1 MTQIRS
7 TVAFI
12 SAAMP
17 IKSELPDGVGWRIR
31 SLADTKGPH
40 SRPRGAGVCSESC
53 APSSRRTG
61 RLRAPGS
68 PEGDASSPPEERH
81 RKFLADYDRYYGG
94 GAAAA
99 AERARVIRAP
109 VSTDA
114 DVVRTT
120 FRFLRSEEDDAELG
134 AWEAR
139 MARRYYDK
147 LFKEYCIADL
157 SRYREQK
164 IGMRWRVEKEVVTG
178 KGQFS
183 CGEKRC
189 DATTRLA
196 SYEVHFGY
204 REAGER
210 KEALVKLRVC
220 ESCARKLNHGR
231 ASAFPKVSEASGD
244 GRRRRSARATAT
256 NDANDG
262 AATTTMTA
270 TATAT
275 TMVSTRGRAG
285 SETGSTGTG
294 TAGTGTRFG
303 RGRRPSPPR
312 NAGTRFG
319 RGRRPSPPRNPRERR
334 SSTDTSRTCSPDVVP
349 TNTRATRAKRH
360 RASHEP
366 RRVMSRRALPD
377 PLDPIRSKHPCSPA
391 SSEEP
396 SAEPTTTHP
405 PYPIPGNPP

>member
-40 SRPRGAGVCSESC
+40 SRPRASP
-53 APSSRRTG
+53 ARRA
-61 RLRAPGS
+61 RLKEMLRL
-68 PEGDASSPPEERH
+68 PPEERH

-189 DATTRLA
+189 DATSRLA

-220 ESCARKLNHGR
+220 DSCARKLNHGR

-244 GRRRRSARATAT
+244 GRRRRSGAR
-256 NDANDG
+256 DG
-262 AATTTMTA
+262 DERRKRRRRDDDDDSDSDGDDDG
-270 TATAT
+270 
-275 TMVSTRGRAG
+275 VDEERR
-285 SETGSTGTG
+285 EQD
-294 TAGTGTRFG
+294 AGTGG
-303 RGRRPSPPR
+303 DGDAVWS
-312 NAGTRFG
+312 GK
-319 RGRRPSPPRNPRERR
+319 
-334 SSTDTSRTCSPDVVP
+334 
-349 TNTRATRAKRH
+349 ATVA
-360 RASHEP
+360 A
-366 RRVMSRRALPD
+366 
-377 PLDPIRSKHPCSPA
+377 
-391 SSEEP
+391 
-396 SAEPTTTHP
+396 AEPTREEEFDR
-405 PYPIPGNPP
+405 YFEDMFA

>member
-1 MTQIRS
+1 MEWVGESARS
-7 TVAFI
+7 RTPKARTPARAGRV
-12 SAAMP
+12 SARNHAH
-17 IKSELPDGVGWRIR
+17 LRVDVRGV
-31 SLADTKGPH
+31 S
-40 SRPRGAGVCSESC
+40 
-53 APSSRRTG
+53 
-61 RLRAPGS
+61 RAPGS

-189 DATTRLA
+189 DATSRLA

-244 GRRRRSARATAT
+244 GRRRRSGGARRRRTTQTTA
-256 NDANDG
+256 
-262 AATTTMTA
+262 
-270 TATAT
+270 
-275 TMVSTRGRAG
+275 
-285 SETGSTGTG
+285 
-294 TAGTGTRFG
+294 
-303 RGRRPSPPR
+303 
-312 NAGTRFG
+312 
-319 RGRRPSPPRNPRERR
+319 
-334 SSTDTSRTCSPDVVP
+334 
-349 TNTRATRAKRH
+349 
-360 RASHEP
+360 P
-366 RRVMSRRALPD
+366 RRRR
-377 PLDPIRSKHPCSPA
+377 
-391 SSEEP
+391 
-396 SAEPTTTHP
+396 
-405 PYPIPGNPP
+405 